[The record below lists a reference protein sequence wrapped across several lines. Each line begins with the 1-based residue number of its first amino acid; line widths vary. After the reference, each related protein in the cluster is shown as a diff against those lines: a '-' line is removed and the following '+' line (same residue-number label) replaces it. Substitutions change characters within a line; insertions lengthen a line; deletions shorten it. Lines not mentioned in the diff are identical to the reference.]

1 MSTGLP
7 DVIDAWRAV
16 AGQRQFR
23 GELPIAAMP
32 RLAESLA
39 SDQGTVR
46 YSLEFGRDSL
56 GVAFV
61 ALQAEGALP
70 LICQRSLEAFDWTI
84 ALSVR
89 LGIIDREEKE
99 SALPP
104 GYEPLL
110 TATGELHP
118 VEIIEDELILALP
131 SVPVKP
137 GAEGEGEQSWTAL
150 APGVDADEEASE
162 IEAKKPFAALAKL
175 KKH

>member
-1 MSTGLP
+1 MLTGLP

-23 GELPIAAMP
+23 GELPFSAMP
-32 RLAESLA
+32 RLAECLA
-39 SDQGTVR
+39 ADQGVVR
-46 YSLEFGRDSL
+46 YVLEFGRDEL
-56 GVAFV
+56 GVAYV
-61 ALQAEGALP
+61 ALQAESNLP
-70 LICQRSLEAFDWTI
+70 LVCQRSLEVFDWSV

-89 LGIIDREEKE
+89 LGLIAREQDE

-110 TATGELHP
+110 TISGELHP

-131 SVPVKP
+131 NVPVKP
-137 GAEGEGEQSWTAL
+137 GNETDGANTWTAL
-150 APGVDADEEASE
+150 APDAGEEE
-162 IEAKKPFAALAKL
+162 PGEVEGKPFAALARL

>member
-7 DVIDAWRAV
+7 DLIDAWRAV
-16 AGQRQFR
+16 TGQRQFS

-39 SDQGTVR
+39 SDQGMVR
-46 YSLEFGRDSL
+46 YALEFGRDGL

-61 ALQAEGALP
+61 ALRAEGALP
-70 LICQRSLEAFDWTI
+70 MICQRSLEPFDWTI

-89 LGIIDREEKE
+89 LGIISKEHEEA
-99 SALPP
+99 ALPP

-131 SVPVKP
+131 TVPVKP
-137 GAEGEGEQSWTAL
+137 GAEGEAEQSWTAL
-150 APGVDADEEASE
+150 APGADADEASE
-162 IEAKKPFAALAKL
+162 AERKKPFAALAKL
-175 KKH
+175 KKQ

>member
-32 RLAESLA
+32 RLAECLA
-39 SDQGTVR
+39 GDQGSVR
-46 YSLEFGRDSL
+46 YALEFGRDAL

-61 ALQAEGALP
+61 ALEAEGALR
-70 LICQRSLEAFDWTI
+70 LICQRSLEAFDWTV

-89 LGIIDREEKE
+89 LGLIGKEHEE

-131 SVPVKP
+131 TVPLKP
-137 GAEGEGEQSWTAL
+137 GSEGEEERSWTAL
-150 APGVDADEEASE
+150 APGADEDEAGE
-162 IEAKKPFAALAKL
+162 AEAKKPFAALAKL
-175 KKH
+175 KKQ

>member
-1 MSTGLP
+1 MLTGLP

-23 GELPIAAMP
+23 GELPFPALP

-39 SDQGTVR
+39 RDEGTVR
-46 YSLEFGRDSL
+46 YVLEFGRDEF

-61 ALQAEGALP
+61 ALQAESNLP
-70 LICQRSLEAFDWTI
+70 LVCQRTLEIFDWSV

-89 LGIIDREEKE
+89 LGIISREEE
-99 SALPP
+99 EAALPP

-110 TATGELHP
+110 TLSGELRP

-131 SVPVKP
+131 TVPVKP
-137 GAEGEGEQSWTAL
+137 GMEGQGTWTAL
-150 APGVDADEEASE
+150 APDAGEEDAGAAE
-162 IEAKKPFAALAKL
+162 GENPFAALAKL